1 MNKQYRW
8 TLLILWIVTGTVRA
22 ADEAPDKRLYSLAPG
37 SRWSYDERLELI
49 QVSGSETN
57 LTHVTGTVDEEIL
70 QAPAHYSEKGEL
82 VLSRSTVK
90 EQRESN
96 GRLSEASGGYVQLL
110 EWRQGDLYV
119 HGTRVWVD
127 GSYSEDMNLYQP
139 PLPYLKGAARAGENW
154 TVGTQKNMG
163 TEMPTTATMAGA
175 ETIVVPA
182 GTFSNCLKVVYT
194 STKTSGTIG
203 TPNGS
208 LRVADGNVQ
217 DTVWYA
223 KDVGIVKESQMS
235 LTTYATKQGRI
246 FNREEQTKLLRSHTP
261 AK

>member
-1 MNKQYRW
+1 MLPLRDLEK
-8 TLLILWIVTGTVRA
+8 TVRPIVA
-22 ADEAPDKRLYSLAPG
+22 HARDDETGNRVALHFLEMFAEVHNRADRLRQEENPIREPAILTPRNPTGQRDRDHGLA
-37 SRWSYDERLELI
+37 
-49 QVSGSETN
+49 
-57 LTHVTGTVDEEIL
+57 
-70 QAPAHYSEKGEL
+70 L
-82 VLSRSTVK
+82 VVGHR
-90 EQRESN
+90 
-96 GRLSEASGGYVQLL
+96 
-110 EWRQGDLYV
+110 
-119 HGTRVWVD
+119 
-127 GSYSEDMNLYQP
+127 
-139 PLPYLKGAARAGENW
+139 RAGESW

-163 TEMPTTATMAGA
+163 TEMPTTAAMAGA